1 MPAGGGGEAGAA
13 RRAVEERAAERRDEI
28 VVRRRDVA
36 VADVQVGGEVGAV
49 QAVDDAGVW
58 GGEGDGRRGGM
69 RRWVGKKRG
78 TGAVPSWRTRGERR
92 GRWSSRLGAP
102 ASANTIFER
111 VDLPSASARARY
123 ASCASGGAG
132 EVGAL
137 SRDYVSSETGKHDG
151 TSRRHAR
158 ARSRGVRA
166 RRRTLSGSRTACML
180 VMLVRTLSGSAIASA
195 VGASAS
201 RVPRDVLMD
210 NPSRAVC
217 RQPFRVVG
225 EQNHEETPMAPIC
238 FENYPWRHR
247 WRSPPSGHAHAP
259 SGNAIKPRSKPNPS
273 ARATHGGTEAS
284 RHRERA
290 RVLSIPFFRSE
301 GIGARVGLIAPNRP
315 HW

>member
-1 MPAGGGGEAGAA
+1 MPAGVGGEAGAA

-123 ASCASGGAG
+123 ASCASGGGGRGWGVVAG
-132 EVGAL
+132 LCQLRDGETRRDVASTRAREVARGSGTTSNLERVENSVHARDARPDAL
-137 SRDYVSSETGKHDG
+137 GIRHCVR
-151 TSRRHAR
+151 SRRER
-158 ARSRGVRA
+158 VARSERCVDGQPE
-166 RRRTLSGSRTACML
+166 SS
-180 VMLVRTLSGSAIASA
+180 
-195 VGASAS
+195 
-201 RVPRDVLMD
+201 
-210 NPSRAVC
+210 C

-247 WRSPPSGHAHAP
+247 WRSPTSGHAHAP

>member
-1 MPAGGGGEAGAA
+1 
-13 RRAVEERAAERRDEI
+13 
-28 VVRRRDVA
+28 
-36 VADVQVGGEVGAV
+36 
-49 QAVDDAGVW
+49 
-58 GGEGDGRRGGM
+58 M

-132 EVGAL
+132 DVGAL
-137 SRDYVSSETGKHDG
+137 SRDDVSSETGKHDG

-210 NPSRAVC
+210 NPSRAVASHFASSANKIT
-217 RQPFRVVG
+217 RK
-225 EQNHEETPMAPIC
+225 
-238 FENYPWRHR
+238 HR
-247 WRSPPSGHAHAP
+247 WHRFALKITDGDHPPP
-259 SGNAIKPRSKPNPS
+259 VTRTRAI
-273 ARATHGGTEAS
+273 GECDQAS
-284 RHRERA
+284 IKTKSIGSCDSRRDRGITTSRQRA
-290 RVLSIPFFRSE
+290 RVLAAVPTEFARAFSARRGS
-301 GIGARVGLIAPNRP
+301 ARVLA
-315 HW
+315 